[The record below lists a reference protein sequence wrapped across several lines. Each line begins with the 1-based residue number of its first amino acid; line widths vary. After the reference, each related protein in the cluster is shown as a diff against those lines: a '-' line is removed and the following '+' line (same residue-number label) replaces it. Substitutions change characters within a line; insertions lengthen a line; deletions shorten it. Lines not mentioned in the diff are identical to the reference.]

1 MFFETILLAFRA
13 IRVNGLRSALTALGI
28 IIGVAAVIALVTI
41 GDGAQQSVVSGI
53 SSLGSQL
60 LTVRP
65 GAPGG
70 APGGA
75 RSTTRPFG
83 IADARA
89 IAGEIANVAAVAP
102 ISTARM
108 TAVSGNENWATT
120 VVGTE
125 NAYFD
130 AEQWTLAAGR
140 FFSDSEERGGSPA
153 CIIGQTVRD
162 HLFGT
167 ANPVGQP
174 MRLQKI
180 PCTIVGLL
188 ASKGAG
194 AFGMDQDDMVVMP
207 LRTFQGRIAGNT
219 DVDFINLSA
228 APEADTAT
236 VRADIESLLRER
248 RHVISGEPDDFQV
261 IDMRQIS
268 SMLSTITG
276 VLTGLLAAVAA
287 VSLLVGGVGIMN
299 IMLVSIT
306 ERTREIGIRLAIGA
320 LRRQVLAQFL
330 VEAVVLSMLGG
341 LVGIILG
348 LSLAAV
354 GVHFLGVPFAADP
367 LIMLIAFGF
376 SGIVGVAFGYFPAS
390 RAANLNPIEALRHE

>member
-1 MFFETILLAFRA
+1 MLLETILLALKA
-13 IRVNGLRSALTALGI
+13 IRLNTLRSVLTALGI
-28 IIGVAAVIALVTI
+28 IIGVAAVVALVTI
-41 GDGAQQSVVSGI
+41 GNGTTQSVVSGI
-53 SSLGSQL
+53 SSLGSKL
-60 LTVRP
+60 LTIRP

-70 APGGA
+70 PPGGA
-75 RSTTRPFG
+75 RSTTRAFS

-89 IAGEIANVAAVAP
+89 IVSQVAGVAAVAP
-102 ISTARM
+102 ISSARM
-108 TAVSGNENWATT
+108 TAVSGNENWATS

-130 AEQWTLAAGR
+130 AEQWTIADGR

-153 CIIGQTVRD
+153 CIIGETVRS

-167 ANPVGQP
+167 ADPVGQP
-174 MRLQKI
+174 LRLQKT

-194 AFGMDQDDMVVMP
+194 AFGMDQDDMVVLP

-228 APEADTAT
+228 TAEADTAT
-236 VRADIESLLRER
+236 VRSDIESLLRER
-248 RHVISGEPDDFQV
+248 RHILGNAPDDFQV
-261 IDMRQIS
+261 IDMRQIT
-268 SMLSTITG
+268 SMLSTVTS

-320 LRRQVLAQFL
+320 LRRQVLSQFL
-330 VEAVVLSMLGG
+330 IEAVMLSMMGG
-341 LVGIILG
+341 IVGIVLG
-348 LSLAAV
+348 LSLAAI
-354 GVHFLGVPFAADP
+354 GVRFLNVPFVPDP
-367 LIMLIAFGF
+367 MIMLVAFGF
-376 SGIVGVAFGYFPAS
+376 SALVGVAFGYFPAR